1 MIVNGV
7 EQFLN
12 AKKWR
17 NRYMKKYTQEEIMQA
32 FKPSFEVGLLRCY
45 GLETMAYFMFL
56 EGMKFVQTGEIRKI
70 DYDNIQ
76 I

>member
-1 MIVNGV
+1 
-7 EQFLN
+7 
-12 AKKWR
+12 
-17 NRYMKKYTQEEIMQA
+17 MKKYTQEEIMQA
-32 FKPSFEVGLLRCY
+32 FTPSLELGLLRCY

-56 EGMKFVQTGEIRKI
+56 EGVKFAQTGEIRKI